1 MANAFKTD
9 RVTGYAREQRAYYSR
24 LAADGATQK
33 AMLVKRGKVDDLKR
47 PRHAQSVDQIAV
59 FMGLLIV

>member
-47 PRHAQSVDQIAV
+47 PRHAQSVD
-59 FMGLLIV
+59 